1 MPPDRTEG
9 GGALGVCPAC
19 DGRLVPRELACRD
32 CGLVVQTRFKGNEFV
47 GLDDDSLHL
56 LRIFVACEG
65 RIRDMERALGVSYPT
80 VKSRLA
86 GLRRTLGAV
95 EPAAETPRPRR
106 DEQPRREASD
116 SESRK
121 AVLDR
126 LESGEIDFDE
136 ALRAIKRL
144 STRPP
149 LVRSRVR
156 RDDFEERIGVVIEL
170 GLTDAV
176 HRDHGVA

>member
-1 MPPDRTEG
+1 MPPDRNEG
-9 GGALGVCPAC
+9 GDGGLTVCPAC
-19 DGRLVPRELACRD
+19 DGRLVPRELACKD

-86 GLRRTLGAV
+86 GLRSTLGAV
-95 EPAAETPRPRR
+95 EPAVETPRPSR
-106 DEQPRREASD
+106 DEKRRRVARDRSD
-116 SESRK
+116 RGGPA

-126 LESGEIDFDE
+126 LEAGEIDFEE
-136 ALRAIKRL
+136 ALRSIKR
-144 STRPP
+144 SSPRA
-149 LVRSRVR
+149 R
-156 RDDFEERIGVVIEL
+156 R
-170 GLTDAV
+170 
-176 HRDHGVA
+176 

>member
-1 MPPDRTEG
+1 MPPDRNEG
-9 GGALGVCPAC
+9 RDSGFSVCPAC
-19 DGRLVPRELACRD
+19 DGRLVPRELACKE

-47 GLDDDSLHL
+47 GLDDDNLHL

-95 EPAAETPRPRR
+95 EPAAETAPPPRDETPRR
-106 DEQPRREASD
+106 VAR
-116 SESRK
+116 SEGEGPA

-126 LESGEIDFDE
+126 LEAGEIDFEE
-136 ALRAIKRL
+136 ALRSIKR
-144 STRPP
+144 S
-149 LVRSRVR
+149 SR
-156 RDDFEERIGVVIEL
+156 RDR
-170 GLTDAV
+170 
-176 HRDHGVA
+176 R

>member
-1 MPPDRTEG
+1 MPPDRNEG
-9 GGALGVCPAC
+9 GDGGLTVCPAC
-19 DGRLVPRELACRD
+19 DGRLVPRELACKD

-47 GLDDDSLHL
+47 GLDDDNLHL

-95 EPAAETPRPRR
+95 EPAAETPRPSR
-106 DEQPRREASD
+106 DEQPRRVDRREGEGPA
-116 SESRK
+116 

-126 LESGEIDFDE
+126 LEAGEIDFDE
-136 ALRAIKRL
+136 ALRSIKR
-144 STRPP
+144 SSPRAP
-149 LVRSRVR
+149 R
-156 RDDFEERIGVVIEL
+156 
-170 GLTDAV
+170 
-176 HRDHGVA
+176 